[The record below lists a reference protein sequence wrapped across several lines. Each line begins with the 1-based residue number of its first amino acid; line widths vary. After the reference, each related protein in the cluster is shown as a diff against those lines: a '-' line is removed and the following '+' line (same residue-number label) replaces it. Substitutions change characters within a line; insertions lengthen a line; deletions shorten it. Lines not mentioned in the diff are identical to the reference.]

1 MSVFVSVT
9 SSSSPPPLPH
19 NHVSVH
25 GGGSGQAAAGDA
37 GVDSILTSSARQKI
51 HMQRRMSQL
60 FTVHT
65 SAICIDRG
73 AVTWM
78 SDS

>member
-9 SSSSPPPLPH
+9 SSSSLPLPH

-25 GGGSGQAAAGDA
+25 SGGSGRAAAGDA

-51 HMQRRMSQL
+51 HMQRRTSRL
-60 FTVHT
+60 FTVHA
-65 SAICIDRG
+65 SAS
-73 AVTWM
+73 VLTEEP
-78 SDS
+78 